1 MLLYESFGHRLHVL
15 APVINVPDGHPETK
29 IIQMFSLKLQMRLKR
44 RNYFY
49 QRQETKLK
57 QMSVSVEKQTDFDMH
72 SSKLLTHTLKRRNV
86 SSSFCLVIFQ
96 TVLAF
101 LEQVITDVIVRIF
114 GTSGTS
120 AAAGIERS
128 SGASLN

>member
-1 MLLYESFGHRLHVL
+1 MLLYESFGHRLHVP
-15 APVINVPDGHPETK
+15 APVINVPDGHPGTK

-57 QMSVSVEKQTDFDMH
+57 QMSVSLEKQTDFDMH
-72 SSKLLTHTLKRRNV
+72 SSKLLTHTLERRNA
-86 SSSFCLVIFQ
+86 SIPCCLEIFQ

-101 LEQVITDVIVRIF
+101 LEQVITDVIVRVL